1 MGGNIIK
8 TALGKMTLSAKTK
21 FELYG
26 DRIETTAK
34 DKIIEQGRD
43 GGMDVRIGFY
53 KPPAQDNQ

>member
-1 MGGNIIK
+1 MGGNIKK

-21 FELYG
+21 FEMCG

-34 DKIIEQGRD
+34 DKIIEQGED

-53 KPPAQDNQ
+53 QPPAPPKK